1 MSRNGS
7 ELDNIQSRPVPVRQ
21 SQDLTHTQLEDIE
34 RMQRVMMDKLE
45 EVINKLHSYGNE
57 LENVKTSLKDIK
69 ARI

>member
-21 SQDLTHTQLEDIE
+21 SQDLTHAQLEDIE
-34 RMQRVMMDKLE
+34 RMQRAMMDKLE

>member
-7 ELDNIQSRPVPVRQ
+7 ELDNIQNRPVPVRQ

-34 RMQRVMMDKLE
+34 RMQRMMMEKLE